1 MSEPNPTA
9 QPIPSAPIAGQ
20 TIMRWLAV
28 DPGDKHIGLA
38 ISDPTGTVVRP
49 LTTLSHE
56 SYALS
61 AKKILM
67 VAHEEKAQGIIVGL
81 PLDEDGWEGP
91 QARKAG
97 RLAEALREVSSL
109 TVVLHDESLSSRE
122 AHRLRRAAGK
132 KKRLRDNAEHAHA
145 AAVILQSYLD
155 EHTPTPKTR

>member
-1 MSEPNPTA
+1 
-9 QPIPSAPIAGQ
+9 
-20 TIMRWLAV
+20 MRWLAV

-61 AKKILM
+61 AKKILT
-67 VAHEEKAQGIIVGL
+67 VAHEQKVQGIIVGL